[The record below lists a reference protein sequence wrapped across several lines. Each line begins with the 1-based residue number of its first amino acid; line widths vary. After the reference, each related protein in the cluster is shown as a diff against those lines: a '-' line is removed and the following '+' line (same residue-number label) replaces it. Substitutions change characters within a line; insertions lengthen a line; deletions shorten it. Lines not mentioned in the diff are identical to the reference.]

1 AGLRLEFLPCFCYI
15 EKAGSKNTPCQPI
28 LPLFGL
34 YTKLEAD
41 PKKKRRSLH
50 RCNFTVTKAFSILH
64 KPTSS

>member
-41 PKKKRRSLH
+41 P
-50 RCNFTVTKAFSILH
+50 FQIETAAFCLKTAASILLC
-64 KPTSS
+64 SLF